1 MPIRTSLRGL
11 LAVLAITASGAAP
24 TRADEQPAFPH
35 EQQARLRQVED
46 QVVDVQRALFAAR
59 QRQDTVAAQDLGKQ
73 LTDLQRER
81 KQLIRATAG
90 QLPSE

>member
-1 MPIRTSLRGL
+1 MRIRAPLRAL
-11 LAVLAITASGAAP
+11 LALLALTAAAAP
-24 TRADEQPAFPH
+24 MRAEEQPVFPH
-35 EQQARLRQVED
+35 EQQARLRQVEG

-59 QRQDTVAAQDLGKQ
+59 QRQDTVAAADLGKQ

-81 KQLIRATAG
+81 KQLIRATQD